1 MDKDG
6 CVPLD
11 VIARFNRVRALTQDV
26 IMIKEVCLTM
36 GGVVCCGSHAFCFVH
51 HCSHCD
57 SARRWR
63 LFMMVSDQRT
73 TGRNGSLVRKD
84 QGGRKIHVVR
94 LKV

>member
-36 GGVVCCGSHAFCFVH
+36 GVWCAVEVMHSALSITVVTAI
-51 HCSHCD
+51 
-57 SARRWR
+57 
-63 LFMMVSDQRT
+63 Q
-73 TGRNGSLVRKD
+73 
-84 QGGRKIHVVR
+84 QEGGDRS
-94 LKV
+94 